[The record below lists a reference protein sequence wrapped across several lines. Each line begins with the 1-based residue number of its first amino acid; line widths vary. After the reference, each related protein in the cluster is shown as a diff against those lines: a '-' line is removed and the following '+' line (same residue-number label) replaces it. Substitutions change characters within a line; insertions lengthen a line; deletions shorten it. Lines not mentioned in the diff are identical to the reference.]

1 MTTIE
6 MLPRSGFGF
15 ASARTIADESVLLHA
30 ERELLDA
37 ANANRC
43 GEFAIGRYCARL
55 ALGHLGLAPKPILRD
70 ENGAPIWPQGI
81 LGSISH
87 TRGLTVAIVV
97 AEKLGKGVGVDA
109 EHIRGRFPPDVFA
122 AIGTAREK
130 DLISRHPEPTRDR
143 LRYAIFSAK
152 ESVFKC
158 LYGAFKER
166 WPLEAIDIRVDAG
179 LNSFTTSPVEPRAG
193 LAIRGHIGLS
203 ADHVVTVAWLPR
215 LNRNDRYP

>member
-1 MTTIE
+1 MTTIGV
-6 MLPRSGFGF
+6 LPRSGFGF
-15 ASARTIADESVLLHA
+15 ASARTIADQRVLLHA
-30 ERELLDA
+30 EREYVDA
-37 ANANRC
+37 ANAKRC

-55 ALGHLGLAPKPILRD
+55 ALGHLGLPPKPILRD
-70 ENGAPIWPQGI
+70 ENGAPIWPEGI

-109 EHIRGRFPPDVFA
+109 EYIRGRFPPDVFA
-122 AIGTAREK
+122 TIGTAREK

-166 WPLEAIDIRVDAG
+166 WPLEAIDIHVDAG

-203 ADHVVTVAWLPR
+203 ADHVVTVAWLPG
-215 LNRNDRYP
+215 